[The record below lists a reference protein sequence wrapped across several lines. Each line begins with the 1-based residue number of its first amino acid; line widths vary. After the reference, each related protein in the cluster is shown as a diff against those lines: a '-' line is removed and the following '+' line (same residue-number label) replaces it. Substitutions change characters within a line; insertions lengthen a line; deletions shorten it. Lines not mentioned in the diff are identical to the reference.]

1 MIIIR
6 PVGTLS
12 ASPQKMDKNG
22 NQVLASLSTT
32 PQQITA
38 WTADTA
44 TYSNSA
50 VVSDG
55 LVVNGGGKILIE
67 ASAGFVA
74 STATTRGIYIY
85 SNGSSVASYVG
96 SGALSLSV
104 AHILTDVSG
113 NALTVYAYA
122 NTSTTNN
129 RTMSSGYLKYTLP
142 DIMPM
147 GQWKPATQVLAAGN
161 TWEDVTSV
169 SSVKQGFPSHS
180 ASGNG
185 YVVEGN
191 AGSGTMYLNAKL
203 VFTSGSTVYGGM
215 RIVKNGSTVL
225 ATHEDPSLAT
235 FTITN
240 QSVSVAVGDVIT
252 MQAIRN
258 GGTTS
263 QKTVDSGETTT
274 YFTLTP
280 NTV

>member
-6 PVGTLS
+6 PLGQLNAT
-12 ASPQKMDKNG
+12 PQKMDKNG
-22 NQVLASLSTT
+22 NQVFTSLSTT
-32 PQQITA
+32 PQQVTS

-44 TYSNSA
+44 TYANS
-50 VVSDG
+50 VVISDG
-55 LVVNGGGKILIE
+55 LKVNGTGKVL
-67 ASAGFVA
+67 AVATAGFIA

-85 SNGSSVASYVG
+85 VDGSSAASYVG
-96 SGALSLSV
+96 SGGLSVSV
-104 AHILTDVSG
+104 AHILTDATDK
-113 NALTVYAYA
+113 ALTVYAYA

-129 RTMSSGYLKYTLP
+129 RTMSSGSLVYTLP

-147 GQWKPATQVLAAGN
+147 GNWKPATQVLAAGN
-161 TWEDVTSV
+161 TWEDVTSIT
-169 SSVKQGFPSHS
+169 SQKMGFPAHS

-185 YVVEGN
+185 FVVEGN
-191 AGSGTMYLNAKL
+191 AGSGTMYLNARL
-203 VFTSGSTVYGGM
+203 QFASGTTVYGGM

-225 ATHEDPSLAT
+225 ATHEDPSLGT

-240 QSVSVAVGDVIT
+240 QSVTVAPGDVIT

-263 QKTVDSGETTT
+263 QKTVSDGESTT
-274 YFTLTP
+274 YFTLTS